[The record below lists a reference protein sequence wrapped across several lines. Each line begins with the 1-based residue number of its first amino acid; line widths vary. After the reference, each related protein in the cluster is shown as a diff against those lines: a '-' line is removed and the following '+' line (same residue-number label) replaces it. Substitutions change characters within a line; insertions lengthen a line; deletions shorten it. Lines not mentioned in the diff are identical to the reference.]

1 MVCFSYIIVNIPHNG
16 DNKDDDVDDDHNNNN
31 NNNNNSLTHLYQELA
46 LETKQECN

>member
-1 MVCFSYIIVNIPHNG
+1 MVCFSYIIVNILHNG
-16 DNKDDDVDDDHNNNN
+16 DNKDDDVDDDH